1 MLPYGRVFRSLTVV
15 LVVAVVAVASIA
27 GPLHPDHGSDQDCAI
42 CQLRHQAVNSLTAT
56 PLLSPADWTESPILV
71 HSTDTI
77 TSHYGQNDPA
87 RGPPA

>member
-15 LVVAVVAVASIA
+15 LVVAVVTVASIA
-27 GPLHPDHGSDQDCAI
+27 GPLHPGHGSDQDCTI
-42 CQLRHQAVNSLTAT
+42 CQLRHQAANTLTAT
-56 PLLSPADWTESPILV
+56 PLLSPVDWTESPILA

-77 TSHYGQNDPA
+77 TSRYERNAPT

>member
-1 MLPYGRVFRSLTVV
+1 MLPYGRIFRSLTVV
-15 LVVAVVAVASIA
+15 LVVALITVASIA
-27 GPLHPDHGSDQDCAI
+27 RPLHPDHGSDQDCAI
-42 CQLRHQAVNSLTAT
+42 CQLRHQAVNTLTAT
-56 PLLSPADWTESPILV
+56 PLLSPVDWTESPILV

>member
-1 MLPYGRVFRSLTVV
+1 MLPYGRIFRSLTVV
-15 LVVAVVAVASIA
+15 LVVALVTVASIA
-27 GPLHPDHGSDQDCAI
+27 GPLHLGHGSDQDCAI
-42 CQLRHQAVNSLTAT
+42 CQLRHQAPNILTAA
-56 PLLSPADWTESPILV
+56 PLLGPADWTESPILV

>member
-1 MLPYGRVFRSLTVV
+1 MFPYDRVFRSLTVV

-27 GPLHPDHGSDQDCAI
+27 GPLHTDHGSDQDCAI
-42 CQLRHQAVNSLTAT
+42 CQLRHQAVNTLTAT
-56 PLLSPADWTESPILV
+56 PLLSPVNWTESPILA

-77 TSHYGQNDPA
+77 TSRYEQSDPT